1 MTSKLYAKINSNS
14 ELLCVIMF
22 GMAFMFVFTGFDT
35 QAFITETVLQSISN
49 EYPDRISA
57 HAGYY
62 GMCITYFTF
71 TLSTFIAPF
80 VVSYLT
86 AKWAMFFASVL
97 YTTFMLAFMLINSY
111 IFYITSALMGFAAS
125 LIWTG
130 HGVYMKEITTSGN
143 ESRNSGLH
151 WGINFISLLFGG
163 VLLLVIFNK
172 NGEAEMISVELI
184 RYIFGGLSA
193 FTISSNILFAFLPNH
208 TNRSTM
214 KRDIFSTTISKSVK
228 LFTDIK
234 VYLLA
239 VCFMFMGLSLSFYI
253 TIYPSCLLFS
263 KSIINYG
270 NEIIAYYAF
279 VAAASQIFGGCF
291 VSFVSKHINNFGYMP
306 TMFMALPLYLAGCL
320 NVCLYF
326 PKYANLGP
334 TNDAT
339 YLSPS
344 LSMWLIIGMLICIS
358 DSFWNTL
365 RTAVLTKMYS
375 HDSSSQI
382 FALSKFFQSTTTCAS
397 FFYSSILDLHTQMII
412 MICGLIAASIC
423 FVIAWTIH
431 LREIQIAASPN
442 HINSISIICRNK
454 NT

>member
-1 MTSKLYAKINSNS
+1 
-14 ELLCVIMF
+14 
-22 GMAFMFVFTGFDT
+22 
-35 QAFITETVLQSISN
+35 
-49 EYPDRISA
+49 
-57 HAGYY
+57 
-62 GMCITYFTF
+62 MCITYFTF

-184 RYIFGGLSA
+184 RQKCKIVYRHKGVP
-193 FTISSNILFAFLPNH
+193 IS
-208 TNRSTM
+208 
-214 KRDIFSTTISKSVK
+214 
-228 LFTDIK
+228 
-234 VYLLA
+234 
-239 VCFMFMGLSLSFYI
+239 C
-253 TIYPSCLLFS
+253 
-263 KSIINYG
+263 
-270 NEIIAYYAF
+270 
-279 VAAASQIFGGCF
+279 GCF

-382 FALSKFFQSTTTCAS
+382 FALTLSVQPVGALSSYGFVVNKRNLDISNTYKERMSETSDPVTVTTAIATANNAEEHDSSSSYHTVSKSIRFSSDAS
-397 FFYSSILDLHTQMII
+397 LPDGEVTHKGKDLVSVCI
-412 MICGLIAASIC
+412 
-423 FVIAWTIH
+423 
-431 LREIQIAASPN
+431 
-442 HINSISIICRNK
+442 
-454 NT
+454 